1 VKSKIYP
8 TFVDN
13 AHWNRIA
20 ALTLALA
27 EMEKFGKAYA
37 EQVIRNSQTLA
48 KVLYDYGFPVVCQH
62 LGFTQSHQV
71 ILDYGDYEKGR
82 AFAEKLQH
90 ANIIVDCVVRIGTCE
105 VTRHGMKGDE
115 MLRIAEMIKRTATDA
130 EPPENI
136 KKDVAK
142 LCSEFQK
149 VKYCFDE

>member
-1 VKSKIYP
+1 
-8 TFVDN
+8 
-13 AHWNRIA
+13 
-20 ALTLALA
+20 LA
-27 EMEKFGKAYA
+27 EMENFGKAYA

-48 KVLYDYGFPVVCQH
+48 KSLYDYGFPVICQH
-62 LGFTQSHQV
+62 LGFTRSHQV

-82 AFAEKLQH
+82 AFAEKLQC

-105 VTRHGMKGDE
+105 ITRRGMKGDE
-115 MLRIAEMIKRTATDA
+115 MMRIAEMIKRATIDA